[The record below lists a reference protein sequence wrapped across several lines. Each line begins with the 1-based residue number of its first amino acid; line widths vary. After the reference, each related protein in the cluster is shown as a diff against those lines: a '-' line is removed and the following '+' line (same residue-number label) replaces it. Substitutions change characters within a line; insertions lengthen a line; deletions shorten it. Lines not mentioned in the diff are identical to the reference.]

1 MKNRLIIS
9 TVLSAFAFAGLAN
22 ASGISGSGTLGV
34 TAEIQGSINLLITT
48 DASGVVLTGTSSA
61 ASLDFGTVG
70 SYGVTA
76 PTNVTYTG
84 DTKTALTISTPVDVE
99 VDLANSSSVT
109 FDLAA
114 VLTTADTV
122 NTWTFNGVTLLS
134 TGLGLPVV
142 SAGTYG
148 SAAAYNLA
156 VSIPTSSHVS
166 SVSNTITF
174 TATAN

>member
-1 MKNRLIIS
+1 
-9 TVLSAFAFAGLAN
+9 
-22 ASGISGSGTLGV
+22 
-34 TAEIQGSINLLITT
+34 
-48 DASGVVLTGTSSA
+48 
-61 ASLDFGTVG
+61 
-70 SYGVTA
+70 
-76 PTNVTYTG
+76 VTYTG

-99 VDLANSSSVT
+99 VDLANSASTS

-114 VLTTADTV
+114 VLTSADAT

-156 VSIPTSSHVS
+156 VSIPTLSHAS